1 MEKYISAF
9 QADAAGKDARDASTV
24 NGVKGSDVY
33 LFFFFSICHWPELG
47 RPTLSAK
54 ETYKC
59 RGEDRCLG
67 SSNFFGPIV
76 S

>member
-33 LFFFFSICHWPELG
+33 LFFFFHLPLARTRQAHSIRKGDLQM
-47 RPTLSAK
+47 
-54 ETYKC
+54 
-59 RGEDRCLG
+59 
-67 SSNFFGPIV
+67 
-76 S
+76 